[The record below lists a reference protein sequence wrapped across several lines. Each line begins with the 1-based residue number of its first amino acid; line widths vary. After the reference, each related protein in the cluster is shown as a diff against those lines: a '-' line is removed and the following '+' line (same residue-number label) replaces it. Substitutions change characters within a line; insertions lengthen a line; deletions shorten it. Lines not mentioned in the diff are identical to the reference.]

1 MAVEVRF
8 GEGHVSA
15 ARVRTLNGI
24 RNRWRSAKRC
34 AALPED
40 RRGRNPSR
48 SEGFVPNGIRTRVLA
63 LKGPRPRPL
72 DDGDAQVRSN
82 TKSYHVGFRQ
92 AGDDHSVALGPT
104 GHELRI
110 APWRNDFI
118 SPIAGRR

>member
-48 SEGFVPNGIRTRVLA
+48 SEGFVPNGNKA
-63 LKGPRPRPL
+63 LL
-72 DDGDAQVRSN
+72 
-82 TKSYHVGFRQ
+82 Q
-92 AGDDHSVALGPT
+92 ARHSVECCRQRS
-104 GHELRI
+104 HVD
-110 APWRNDFI
+110 WRACSTWMRQKGFG
-118 SPIAGRR
+118 AGQQTRGYG